1 MIDFSIIVCTYN
13 RYELLH
19 NCLTHL
25 EGLTHS
31 HSKNF
36 EIIVVVNTSSKDRQD
51 LSWSRNF
58 ANTKLV
64 VEERTGLS
72 VARNTGI
79 RLATGSILI
88 FIDDDVEAHPD
99 WLDQLA
105 IAFKGNPSAQL
116 IGGKVVAKYSSM
128 PRPLWMSAKCEALL
142 SCVDWGNE
150 TRLALTTELLV
161 GANSAYRR
169 DVFDSYGLF
178 RTNLGRKGE
187 ATLLSNE
194 ESELNARI
202 PNSAKYYC
210 GRAVVSHVIP
220 PSRLKMQWFRR
231 RVFWQAI
238 SDVMSEAE
246 ATINR
251 DRIFDTFIAEVLRS
265 PAEHRTVK
273 NLFYHCETSQEFD
286 HQLDQIYRHTIAMS
300 VEGKSWDELL

>member
-36 EIIVVVNTSSKDRQD
+36 EIIVVDNTSSKDRQD
-51 LSWSRNF
+51 LSWLRNF

-142 SCVDWGNE
+142 SCV
-150 TRLALTTELLV
+150 TTELLV

-273 NLFYHCETSQEFD
+273 NLFYH
-286 HQLDQIYRHTIAMS
+286 QLDQIYRHTIAMS